1 MKNKRTSFTL
11 NILLLFTLLISCS
24 EDKGNYIYD
33 DKELVTIEI
42 PTQLTALAFAESI
55 DVKPIITSNLRG
67 SIDKGSQGFEFM
79 CETKNSDG
87 KWVPMGVLNEKDVHI
102 AAGLNAATY
111 TCRYSVTNTD
121 TGVRHSKL
129 FYVRFLTTTTE
140 GWMVLCD
147 VGTDNRVRLD
157 MLSQLSF
164 DRIIPAHDVL
174 KVDETMPELYN
185 SASLSFYANRRA
197 IRNKIVLMSETGA
210 YILPSEGDN
219 GYGQL
224 LTLSEAYELKK
235 TLFLAPTNDHI
246 VKFTSVACLDHT
258 NHESILAVSR
268 EGNVYT
274 WNIQS
279 TGGAFEFP
287 INTSSRG
294 KAPEYK
300 VEPHVGTTLYR
311 YVSGMQA
318 YGVALMYDKD
328 NKRFIGW
335 DGDGDKSGGSGKK
348 QTCYP
353 LTGTKEDN
361 KLFSFSTGLNL
372 VTMLNT
378 LTTTHSILQDGDK
391 RVIYSINVMNK
402 DFKQEGYYKDIA
414 APNFHVATS
423 YAASSQFPVIYYAY
437 KNKVYAYNYATNE
450 YKESVVLKEG
460 DNVTMLK
467 FNRYDEPQGVSL
479 LVQNM
484 NEANAAEFRARE
496 NELIVGSFDSSVSD
510 INGGTLRFYQ
520 TTSPGLNLTLKP
532 NWEFSGYA
540 KIKDVRYKEVRR

>member
-1 MKNKRTSFTL
+1 MKNIRIYFTL
-11 NILLLFTLLISCS
+11 NILLFLTLLISCS

-33 DKELVTIEI
+33 DKELITIEI
-42 PTQLTALAFAESI
+42 PAQLNALAFAESV

-67 SIDKGSQGFEFM
+67 TIDKGSQGFEFM

-87 KWVPMGVLNEKDVHI
+87 KWEPMGTLNEKDVHI
-102 AAGLNAATY
+102 AANFNAATY
-111 TCRYSVTNTD
+111 TCRYSVINTD

-147 VGTDNRVRLD
+147 EGADNRVRLD

-174 KVDETMPELYN
+174 RVDETMPELYN

-210 YILPSEGDN
+210 YLLPSEGDN

-246 VKFTSVACLDHT
+246 VKFTSVACLDYT

-287 INTSSRG
+287 INTSVRG

-311 YVSGMQA
+311 YVSGMQS
-318 YGVALMYDKD
+318 YGTALMYDKD

-335 DGDGDKSGGSGKK
+335 DGDGDKSGESGKK

-361 KLFSFSTGLNL
+361 KLFSFATGLNL

-378 LTTTHSILQDGDK
+378 LTTTHSILQDGNK

-402 DFKQEGYYKDIA
+402 DFKQEGYYKDIS

-460 DNVTMLK
+460 DNVSMLK

-484 NEANAAEFRARE
+484 SEANATEFRARE